1 MGGAEYKLAPCATLA
16 HPRAL
21 RGVIDEAE
29 REHLTRIYFDRVHDR
44 SSLTYYNLLGHLA
57 REKADGASWDIVER
71 IGARVRAEL
80 GEGYTLINDFFSYR
94 AQGLRLFPS
103 WHQDGEYWLA
113 DDGTAPAGMACGGF
127 NLWVLLA
134 HERMNYSFD
143 VLEVE
148 SNKWMY
154 DALYARQYGLPDAS
168 HAPPR
173 PLYRPAEFA
182 QLSRARGLRAFVD
195 AAEPRSPRVTN
206 VPLEAGDALLLR
218 QVELHRTDTHELPP
232 DQWRLA
238 LGFMVLRGDTFVR
251 DPNPASPFGDDAAR
265 VRLGWPGLLPEFR
278 KGRSV
283 PCVYNRTRVLAL
295 DPRMQRP
302 AWLAWLLSDAGL
314 LVAAPPLAAAAVLAC
329 VALAAAVRRR
339 RGATRRGRRLDD
351 NGCIGA
357 LLPDAHSR
365 RRAE

>member
-238 LGFMVLRGDTFVR
+238 LGFMVRRSVEWRGTTRRGAAWRGARVATDLAR
-251 DPNPASPFGDDAAR
+251 ELLSRRSHARALPRARAPAGAAR
-265 VRLGWPGLLPEFR
+265 RHVRARPQPGF
-278 KGRSV
+278 
-283 PCVYNRTRVLAL
+283 
-295 DPRMQRP
+295 
-302 AWLAWLLSDAGL
+302 
-314 LVAAPPLAAAAVLAC
+314 
-329 VALAAAVRRR
+329 AVRRR
-339 RGATRRGRRLDD
+339 RCA
-351 NGCIGA
+351 
-357 LLPDAHSR
+357 
-365 RRAE
+365 RAAGLARAAARV